1 MEWLNDNTI
10 KINPPKKPK
19 KITGTRFASVLD
31 YNPWQTEFETW
42 CAITR
47 VYEKPFE
54 DTIYTAAGKAIEP
67 KQIEYLRTAYAMDNL
82 VTPTDRFGEDYFNK
96 TWGDFFPDSPQF
108 GGMWDSLLIDENGDV
123 EAVIEFKTTK
133 RAEDWQDD
141 IPDYYALQAAL
152 YANLLET
159 DNVIMVASILEDKD
173 YADPAKFKPSV
184 KNTIIKEFK
193 VSERYPD
200 FDLYLASAL
209 TWWDKHV
216 IKGISPVFDEKKDA
230 EILKALRT
238 TTLSPDTDIND
249 LIKEAEELKV
259 EIDKVTATLGDSEK
273 RLKKI
278 NDVIKEYAI
287 GQFKNGDK
295 NVEIKGNTY
304 TWNISKSETV
314 TIDKEAL
321 TADGLIDK
329 YSKKSE
335 SYRLTVK

>member
-1 MEWLNDNTI
+1 MEWLKDNTI
-10 KINPPKKPK
+10 KIEPPKKPK

-31 YNPWQTEFETW
+31 CNPWQTEFETW

-47 VYEKPFE
+47 TYEKPFE
-54 DTIYTAAGKAIEP
+54 DTIYTAAGKTIEP

-173 YADPAKFKPSV
+173 YTDPAKFKPSV

-216 IKGISPVFDEKKDA
+216 LKGVSPVFDEKKDA